1 MEQDMSAYA
10 RALEVRGKA
19 MQWTWTEGPTKGA
32 THEHRFHD
40 DGTVEWRAVGG
51 AAQQQNRAPK
61 ADGVPAQKAPKYA
74 AMKAADGVVA
84 VSYQSPESG
93 YTLTVVLNF
102 KDQQMVGFA
111 SGARDWY
118 PVQGTFKVIN

>member
-1 MEQDMSAYA
+1 
-10 RALEVRGKA
+10 

-61 ADGVPAQKAPKYA
+61 ADAVPAQKAPKYA
-74 AMKAADGVVA
+74 GMKAADGVVA

>member
-1 MEQDMSAYA
+1 
-10 RALEVRGKA
+10 

-32 THEHRFHD
+32 THEHEFHD

-61 ADGVPAQKAPKYA
+61 ADGVPAQKTHPKYA

-84 VSYQSPESG
+84 VSYQSPELG
-93 YTLTVVLNF
+93 YTSPSFSISRTR
-102 KDQQMVGFA
+102 KWSGSPWGA
-111 SGARDWY
+111 SDWHS
-118 PVQGTFKVIN
+118 VQGTFRVIN

>member
-1 MEQDMSAYA
+1 MPAIAQAP
-10 RALEVRGKA
+10 EVRGKT

-32 THEHRFHD
+32 THEHVFHD

-51 AAQQQNRAPK
+51 EAQKQNRAPK
-61 ADGVPAQKAPKYA
+61 AGASGAQKAHPEYA

-84 VSYQSPESG
+84 VSYRAPESG

-102 KDQQMVGFA
+102 KDHKMVGFA
-111 SGARDWY
+111 SGAKDWY

>member
-1 MEQDMSAYA
+1 
-10 RALEVRGKA
+10 

-40 DGTVEWRAVGG
+40 DGTVEWPAVGD